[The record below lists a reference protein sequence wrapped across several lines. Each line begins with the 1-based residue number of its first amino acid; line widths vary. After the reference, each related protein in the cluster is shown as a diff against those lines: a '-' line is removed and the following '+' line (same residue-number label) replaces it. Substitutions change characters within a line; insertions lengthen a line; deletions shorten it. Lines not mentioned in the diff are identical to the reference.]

1 MEKLWNNLL
10 DLFPLKFIA
19 SLFLLTL
26 GQHSLMFL
34 AFSILVGMDI
44 LSRWIAISYK
54 MIGQNGQNPSLWKAF
69 LAIPDSRRK
78 GLIQSRVMKEQGLSK
93 LFLYLL
99 CVITAGMA
107 DFLARSIG
115 ETSNFTPLVIGYL
128 TSTEALSIV
137 ENLADAGVEGLTEIL
152 EKLKSR
158 K

>member
-44 LSRWIAISYK
+44 MSRWIAISYQ
-54 MIGQNGQNPSLWKAF
+54 MLGQSGQNPSLWKAF
-69 LAIPDSRRK
+69 LAIPESRRK

-107 DFLARSIG
+107 DFLVRSIG
-115 ETSNFTPLVIGYL
+115 ENSNFTPLVIGYL

-137 ENLADAGVEGLTEIL
+137 ENLSDAGVEEIASL
-152 EKLKSR
+152 WQLLKR
-158 K
+158 R

>member
-44 LSRWIAISYK
+44 MSRWIAISYQ
-54 MIGQNGQNPSLWKAF
+54 MIGQSGQNPSLWKAF
-69 LAIPDSRRK
+69 LAIPESRRK

-99 CVITAGMA
+99 CVITAGMT
-107 DFLARSIG
+107 DYLLHTIG
-115 ETSNFTPLVIGYL
+115 ESGGFTTLVIGYL

-137 ENLADAGVEGLTEIL
+137 ENLSDAGVSGMKEIV
-152 EKLKSR
+152 EKLKN